1 VSQRL
6 RALAAVAF
14 IAAGL
19 VVLSV
24 AGGQSPS
31 FAGGSFDG
39 EASGSPV
46 DSTISNPQSLP
57 LGLTVELGGPVGQA
71 HLTSFGQSTALAAFP
86 NPGPDVAG
94 LPGLAQA
101 SGAPV
106 PSDPL
111 YVTAA
116 NGQPPQQ
123 ASEPGVTVSA
133 RADAVSS
140 SGDASTVGAGGQSTQ
155 GQASVVQE
163 ADGTVLASAS
173 AHADALAL
181 TDTLIVQG
189 LDCSASATLQP
200 SGRLDTHSSLS
211 IGRLRIGNA
220 SFGFNDGAFTLAG
233 SSAPVPWGTALA
245 QFKAAGIDAT
255 YQQPR
260 HTAGGIIGA
269 DLQLSFSVPGAP
281 VGVPTPTQITYTLG
295 EVDASVTSGGAA
307 EGSGTGASTG
317 PASTGSPGSQPSD
330 QGSASVPAEPSPAPA
345 PITGSGAPSLAS
357 PAEGSSTNGLNVNP
371 AGAGVSRGQTG
382 GITAVRAVR
391 TASGADLYLVIVA
404 AALIALGAA
413 QGVRLFGVRLLWN

>member
-1 VSQRL
+1 MSQRL
-6 RALAAVAF
+6 RALAAIALVAT
-14 IAAGL
+14 GL
-19 VVLSV
+19 AVLSL
-24 AGGQSPS
+24 AGRQSDS
-31 FAGGSFDG
+31 FAAGSFDG

-86 NPGPDVAG
+86 NPGPDVAD

-101 SGAPV
+101 SGAPA

-133 RADAVSS
+133 RADATSS
-140 SGDASTVGAGGQSTQ
+140 SGDASTVGAGSQSTQ
-155 GQASVVQE
+155 GKASVVQK

-173 AHADALAL
+173 AHADALTL

-189 LDCSASATLQP
+189 LDSSASATLQP
-200 SGRLDTHSSLS
+200 SGRLDTRSSLS
-211 IGRLRIGNA
+211 IGRLKIGNL
-220 SFGFNDGAFTLAG
+220 SFGFDDGAFTLAG
-233 SSAPVPWGTALA
+233 SSAPVPWGTALG
-245 QFKAAGIDAT
+245 QLKAAGVDAT

-260 HTAGGIIGA
+260 HIAGGIIGA
-269 DLQLSFSVPGAP
+269 DLRLSFSVPGAP

-307 EGSGTGASTG
+307 GGSTTGASTG
-317 PASTGSPGSQPSD
+317 PASTGSSAGLLGSQPNV
-330 QGSASVPAEPSPAPA
+330 QGSATVPAEPSPAPA
-345 PITGSGAPSLAS
+345 PITASGAPLLAS
-357 PAEGSSTNGLNVNP
+357 PAEGSSTSGSSASP
-371 AGAGVSRGQTG
+371 AGAGAGG
-382 GITAVRAVR
+382 GITAVRSVR

-404 AALIALGAA
+404 AALIVLGAA